1 MTPSPKTNVLV
12 ALPEPMVTAVSR
24 SLAARDGF
32 RIQPPTSNPNR
43 TTPGHEPGVILL
55 TGEVESDLLHDWE
68 VSSPGVRFLF
78 VSTDPESV
86 QTLAE
91 MAGLDE
97 GSWNVLRPE
106 ADPIE
111 FRQAVRTAACAYWAS
126 RETKEAR
133 NAVDSA
139 GRDRIADLEQANREL
154 SKARDAAETASRIKS
169 EFLANMSH
177 EIRTP
182 MYGVLGM
189 TDLLLETGLSEVQR
203 DYVTSV
209 RKSGS
214 MLLNILND
222 ILDFSKIEAGKMELD
237 PVPFGLRE
245 SVGDLL
251 RMLGLRADE
260 RGVELLSTVDPG
272 VPDSLVGDSLRLR
285 QVLTNLVTNGVKFT
299 EKGEVELTVRS
310 ETAPAGS
317 DAAWIRFSVRDT
329 GIGIPEEKKPSIFGA
344 FNQADASTTRRYGGT
359 GLGLTISRSLVEMMG
374 GRIWFESETGKGS
387 TFHFVLPFVRHGTSA
402 AAPVDVTALTGM
414 EVLVIDDN
422 ATNRRILGDMVRQWS
437 MLPTLAESGP
447 DGLAAL
453 RLSSEASRRFDVILL
468 DCNMP
473 EMDGFA
479 VAAAIRNDP
488 AMAGS
493 TIMMLTSSD
502 RTADARRS
510 RELGLAAYLIKPI
523 SQPELLRE
531 IRRIVGS
538 RRRDPVAEGSA
549 QASNGP
555 AEGPRLRVLVVDDV
569 AVNRRIAQAKIEKLG
584 HTVTQADGGARAVE
598 IYGSRQFDIVFM
610 DIQMPD
616 VDGFEATAMIRE
628 VQART
633 GVRVPVVAMTAMAMK
648 GDREKCLAAGL
659 DDYISKP
666 IEAGAL
672 ERILGSVSP
681 TADASPEPRE
691 PSRTVP
697 AQVAE
702 SNPIPFVNPS
712 SRGAFDPQTALP
724 RCMGEEALLHEL
736 LAVYL
741 ADSASYLSNLRE
753 AWKASDQTRFVRAA
767 HKLKGAISYFCSD
780 ELAAEARWLEET
792 AARQG
797 IAACAA
803 RLPQFEADVE
813 RMNHE
818 ASAFALRKAA

>member
-1 MTPSPKTNVLV
+1 MSPSPQTNVLV
-12 ALPEPMVTAVSR
+12 ALPAPMEAAVTR
-24 SLAARDGF
+24 ILAARDTF
-32 RIQPPTSNPNR
+32 RILPSSSG
-43 TTPGHEPGVILL
+43 PGRLSQGQEPAVVVLSGD
-55 TGEVESDLLHDWE
+55 VESELLHAWE
-68 VSSPGVRFLF
+68 ASCPGVRFVF
-78 VSTDPESV
+78 VSTDPEAV

-91 MAGLDE
+91 MAGLE
-97 GSWNVLRPE
+97 EWSWSVLRPE

-111 FRQAVRTAACAYWAS
+111 IRQAVRTAAGAQRALKDA
-126 RETKEAR
+126 TNAR

-139 GRDRIADLEQANREL
+139 VKERIADLESANREL
-154 SKARDAAETASRIKS
+154 SGARDAAETASRIKS

-189 TDLLLETGLSEVQR
+189 TDLLQETGLSEVQR

-299 EKGEVELTVRS
+299 EKGEVELTVKS
-310 ETAPAGS
+310 DPAPAGS

-374 GRIWFESETGKGS
+374 GRIWFESEPGKGS
-387 TFHFVLPFVRHGTSA
+387 TFHFVLPFNRHGTA
-402 AAPVDVTALTGM
+402 AAVPADVTALSGM

-453 RLSSEASRRFDVILL
+453 RVSSEASRRFDVILL

-493 TIMMLTSSD
+493 TIMMLTP
-502 RTADARRS
+502 RIARRT
-510 RELGLAAYLIKPI
+510 
-523 SQPELLRE
+523 
-531 IRRIVGS
+531 
-538 RRRDPVAEGSA
+538 PV
-549 QASNGP
+549 
-555 AEGPRLRVLVVDDV
+555 
-569 AVNRRIAQAKIEKLG
+569 
-584 HTVTQADGGARAVE
+584 
-598 IYGSRQFDIVFM
+598 
-610 DIQMPD
+610 
-616 VDGFEATAMIRE
+616 
-628 VQART
+628 
-633 GVRVPVVAMTAMAMK
+633 
-648 GDREKCLAAGL
+648 
-659 DDYISKP
+659 
-666 IEAGAL
+666 EAG
-672 ERILGSVSP
+672 SS
-681 TADASPEPRE
+681 ASPP
-691 PSRTVP
+691 T
-697 AQVAE
+697 
-702 SNPIPFVNPS
+702 
-712 SRGAFDPQTALP
+712 
-724 RCMGEEALLHEL
+724 
-736 LAVYL
+736 
-741 ADSASYLSNLRE
+741 
-753 AWKASDQTRFVRAA
+753 
-767 HKLKGAISYFCSD
+767 
-780 ELAAEARWLEET
+780 
-792 AARQG
+792 
-797 IAACAA
+797 
-803 RLPQFEADVE
+803 
-813 RMNHE
+813 
-818 ASAFALRKAA
+818 